1 MNDVSVSQGTKGPI
15 AVRISSLSQ
24 LFNSL
29 DPFPFQER
37 DLDKNAEEFIVGWAR
52 ELPRDQPI
60 HIVLHLPAAEVQKP
74 ECRDVGSGLQK
85 YFNYRA
91 EVTQRELNEL
101 FRMGR
106 WSLMIG
112 MTVLAV
118 GLLATQLI
126 TGRLGEFATRAL
138 FRGRPHHH
146 QLGGQLETA
155 GDFSLRLVAGAAH
168 TQSLSPARECDRRSE
183 ALLVGFRVRLRYATL
198 AGPRFR
204 RDRGFSSS
212 DLAWGEHRLPWI
224 EANGVSI
231 HYKLEGTADQTV
243 ILLHEIGGSLD
254 FMGRHRPGS
263 CQEAEGLPLRP
274 ARVRLVRKSPR
285 ALQHRDAGRRSAGA

>member
-1 MNDVSVSQGTKGPI
+1 MSDVSVSQGTKGPI
-15 AVRISSLSQ
+15 AVRIGSLSQ

-60 HIVLHLPAAEVQKP
+60 HIVLHLPAAEMQKP

-85 YFNYRA
+85 YFKYRA

-126 TGRLGEFATRAL
+126 TGRLGES
-138 FRGRPHHH
+138 
-146 QLGGQLETA
+146 QL
-155 GDFSLRLVAGAAH
+155 
-168 TQSLSPARECDRRSE
+168 ARYFE
-183 ALLVGFRVRLRYATL
+183 
-198 AGPRFR
+198 
-204 RDRGFSSS
+204 
-212 DLAWGEHRLPWI
+212 
-224 EANGVSI
+224 
-231 HYKLEGTADQTV
+231 
-243 ILLHEIGGSLD
+243 
-254 FMGRHRPGS
+254 
-263 CQEAEGLPLRP
+263 EGLIIISWVANWKPLEIFLYDWWPVLRTRNLYRRLANATVEARP
-274 ARVRLVRKSPR
+274 Y
-285 ALQHRDAGRRSAGA
+285 